1 MLKCGSGRELG
12 VGGCRV
18 GAQMWEFLAVLSTE
32 EETLTSLGEAWQAYA
47 DIWILQAVSPRE
59 SVPSAELHRTDTC
72 IARRSRGAVA

>member
-18 GAQMWEFLAVLSTE
+18 GAKMWEFLAVLSTE
-32 EETLTSLGEAWQAYA
+32 DEALPSLGEAWRACA
-47 DIWILQAVSPRE
+47 DIGILQAVSPRD

-72 IARRSRGAVA
+72 IARRS